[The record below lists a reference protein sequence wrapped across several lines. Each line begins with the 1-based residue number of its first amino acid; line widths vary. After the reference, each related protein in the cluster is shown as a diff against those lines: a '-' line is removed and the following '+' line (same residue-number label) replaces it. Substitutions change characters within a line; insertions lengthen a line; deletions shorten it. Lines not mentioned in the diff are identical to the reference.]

1 MRGRGL
7 TLALV
12 LAGVWLRPAANAQD
26 ALPALVKR
34 LQPSVVLV
42 QTYADSG
49 KRLRQGSAFFV
60 GMRGD
65 VITNYHVISGA
76 YRAQIKTSDGETF
89 SVKGVVAMDATR
101 DLVRLATDTPTES
114 AHPLLIGRDLPEVG
128 ETVVV
133 IGSPLGL
140 EQTVTDGIVSAIRTL
155 KPQGQVIQMSAPISP
170 GSSGSPVVNL
180 RGQVVGVASFLRDDG
195 QNLNFAVPAGELLE
209 MAVGKERPLASL
221 LNPPP
226 KTTVGEAEGYY
237 LNGVAYLSQKN
248 YAKALPFFEA
258 AVRSRPSYAEAYLH
272 IGDCLEGLGRGREA
286 LEAYRSAVLLK
297 PDAVD
302 FQVRLGGAFASQGRT
317 LEAAQCYA
325 QALQISSD
333 DAAALMGMAQMC
345 VRLQRN
351 QEAIAAAQH
360 AVRQRPDSAEA
371 YKVLGEVLAYDGRQS
386 MAMEAFKQAIRL
398 MPDDPAAH
406 CGMGDTLA
414 KMGRDAD
421 AAAAYKEAIRLDPGL
436 ASAHLGLGLTA
447 LRAGNRGLALEE
459 YKVLKDLDRVKAEV
473 LFSALY

>member
-1 MRGRGL
+1 MRFRVL
-7 TLALV
+7 TSLVALV
-12 LAGVWLRPAANAQD
+12 LLWPALSASAQET
-26 ALPALVKR
+26 LPALVRR

-42 QTYADSG
+42 QTYSDTG

-65 VITNYHVISGA
+65 VVTNYHVISGA

-89 SVKGVVAMDATR
+89 SVKGVVAMDTTR

-140 EQTVTDGIVSAIRTL
+140 EQTVTDGIVSALRTL

-170 GSSGSPVVNL
+170 GSSGSPVVNM
-180 RGQVVGVASFLRDDG
+180 RGQVVGVASFLREDG
-195 QNLNFAVPAGELLE
+195 QNLNFAVPAAELLD
-209 MAVGKERPLASL
+209 MPPGKERSLVSL

-226 KTTVGEAEGYY
+226 KPSVGEAEGSY
-237 LNGVAYLSQKN
+237 LSGVAFLSQKN

-258 AVRSRPSYAEAYLH
+258 AVRSKPSYAEAYLH
-272 IGDCLEGLGRGREA
+272 IGACLEGLGRNREA

-302 FQVRLGGAFASQGRT
+302 FQVRLGNAFAQQGRT

-325 QALQISSD
+325 QALQITPD
-333 DAAALMGMAQMC
+333 DASALMGMALMC

-351 QEAIAAAQH
+351 QEAIASAQR

-371 YKVLGEVLAYDGRQS
+371 YKVLGQVLAYDSRQS
-386 MAMEAFKQAIRL
+386 LAMEAFKQAIRL
-398 MPDDPAAH
+398 VPDDAEAH
-406 CGMGDTLA
+406 CGMGDAFA
-414 KMGRDAD
+414 KMGRDSD
-421 AAAAYKEAIRLDPGL
+421 AAAAYKEAIRLDPDL
-436 ASAHLGLGLTA
+436 ASAHLGLGLVA
-447 LRAGNRGLALEE
+447 LKSGNRGLALEE
-459 YKVLKDLDRVKAEV
+459 YKVLKDVDRVKAEV